1 MKKKKIKN
9 LGGRPTLYFAVG
21 QSRRSL
27 GEKPM
32 KKDVATQLVEYPIH
46 GSLQILVNT
55 VIRLEMK
62 NPLGG
67 VGQVN

>member
-9 LGGRPTLYFAVG
+9 LGARPTPYFAVG

-27 GEKPM
+27 GEKLM

-55 VIRLEMK
+55 VIRLEVK
-62 NPLGG
+62 NSLGG